1 MGFENVTPVVARGQG
16 RPTPLFVCLVGH
28 GKCPIYQTKQKMK
41 KHLLQVH
48 NFVKVEV
55 GVGGRPHGPRSGPQR
70 TTQEQNKRY
79 NIKAC
84 SNPLFKVAVL
94 DSKARS
100 RFEVNATARWEKMA
114 EEMKA
119 IKVPRSI
126 PPLAKLFQEHT
137 QEFLGISA
145 YGEGEVQSST
155 FACFKRNKNAHD
167 IIAASVERYILKLH
181 DSL

>member
-1 MGFENVTPVVARGQG
+1 M
-16 RPTPLFVCLVGH
+16 
-28 GKCPIYQTKQKMK
+28 
-41 KHLLQVH
+41 
-48 NFVKVEV
+48 
-55 GVGGRPHGPRSGPQR
+55 GVGGRPHGSRSGPSR

-79 NIKAC
+79 NTKAR
-84 SNPLFKVAVL
+84 SNLLSKVAVL

-100 RFEVNATARWEKMA
+100 RFEVSTTAQWERMA
-114 EEMKA
+114 EEIKA

-145 YGEGEVQSST
+145 WDEGEVRSST
-155 FACFKRNKNAHD
+155 FARFKRNKNAHD

-181 DSL
+181 ASL